1 MNKVVNFYKRN
12 LKEILRDPIIYIF
25 CIGFPIAMFLLFYI
39 INKFSNGNTPTFE
52 VLSLLPGIIVFSY
65 SFVMLTLAII
75 VSKDKQTF
83 FLKRLYSSPMKSY
96 HFILGYFL
104 VGLFIGLL
112 QTLVCVITGFII
124 SLIANVGNVGFVSI
138 GNILLLIIAQL
149 PILITNI
156 FLGILFGTI
165 FNDKSAPGICS
176 VFISLAG
183 ILGGCW
189 MPVETMGGFE
199 TFCRFLP
206 FYPSVYIGRIITN
219 SKNALGITYSFNNV
233 AGLGLIP
240 IILFL
245 ISSIILTI
253 IAFKKNMVSD
263 K

>member
-1 MNKVVNFYKRN
+1 MNKVINFYKRN

-25 CIGFPIAMFLLFYI
+25 CLGFPIAMFLLFHI
-39 INKFSNGNTPTFE
+39 INKYSNGNTTTFE

-96 HFILGYFL
+96 HFILGYSL

-112 QTLVCVITGFII
+112 QTIICLLTGFII
-124 SLIANVGNVGFVSI
+124 SLISNVSFIFI
-138 GNILLLIIAQL
+138 GNILLLIISQL

-189 MPVETMGGFE
+189 MPIETMGAFE
-199 TFCRFLP
+199 MFCRFLP

-219 SKNALGITYSFNNV
+219 ATNALGTQYILDST
-233 AGLGLIP
+233 ATLGLIP
-240 IILFL
+240 IFIFM
-245 ISSIILTI
+245 IASIILTI
-253 IAFKKNMVSD
+253 FAFKKNMVSD

>member
-1 MNKVVNFYKRN
+1 MNKVINFYKRN

-25 CIGFPIAMFLLFYI
+25 CLGFPVAMFLLFYI
-39 INKFSNGNTPTFE
+39 INKFSNGNTPIFE

-65 SFVMLTLAII
+65 SFVMLTLAIV

-96 HFILGYFL
+96 HFILGYFF
-104 VGLFIGLL
+104 VGLIVGLL
-112 QTLVCVITGFII
+112 QTLVCIITGFII
-124 SLIANVGNVGFVSI
+124 SLISNVSFISI
-138 GNILLLIIAQL
+138 SSVLLLIIAQL
-149 PILITNI
+149 PVLITNI

-176 VFISLAG
+176 VFISLSG

-189 MPVETMGGFE
+189 MPIETMGAFE
-199 TFCRFLP
+199 LFCRFLP

-219 SKNALGITYSFNNV
+219 STNAIGITYSFNNV
-233 AGLGLIP
+233 AFLGLIP
-240 IILFL
+240 IFIFMLG
-245 ISSIILTI
+245 SIILTVV
-253 IAFKKNMVSD
+253 AFKKNMVSD

>member
-1 MNKVVNFYKRN
+1 MRSVINVLTFSLSCKPKSIKENCSVRN
-12 LKEILRDPIIYIF
+12 RFFIF
-25 CIGFPIAMFLLFYI
+25 RS
-39 INKFSNGNTPTFE
+39 INAGTCT
-52 VLSLLPGIIVFSY
+52 
-65 SFVMLTLAII
+65 
-75 VSKDKQTF
+75 
-83 FLKRLYSSPMKSY
+83 
-96 HFILGYFL
+96 
-104 VGLFIGLL
+104 
-112 QTLVCVITGFII
+112 
-124 SLIANVGNVGFVSI
+124 
-138 GNILLLIIAQL
+138 
-149 PILITNI
+149 
-156 FLGILFGTI
+156 GILFGTI
-165 FNDKSAPGICS
+165 FNDKSAPGVCS

-189 MPVETMGGFE
+189 MPLETMGGFE

>member
-12 LKEILRDPIIYIF
+12 LKEVLRDPLIYIF
-25 CIGFPIAMFLLFYI
+25 CLGFPVAMFFLFYI

-65 SFVMLTLAII
+65 SFVMLTLSIM

-96 HFILGYFL
+96 DFILGYFL
-104 VGLFIGLL
+104 VGLFIGVL
-112 QTLVCVITGFII
+112 QTLICIITGLII
-124 SLIANVGNVGFVSI
+124 SVISNVGFVSI
-138 GNILLLIIAQL
+138 SDILLLIISQL
-149 PILITNI
+149 PMLITNI

-165 FNDKSAPGICS
+165 FSDKSAPGICS

-189 MPVETMGGFE
+189 MPIETMGGFE

-219 SKNALGITYSFNNV
+219 STNALGIAYSFDDI
-233 AGLGLIP
+233 ASFGLIT
-240 IILFL
+240 ISLFM
-245 ISSIILTI
+245 IASIFLAI
-253 IAFKKNMVSD
+253 IAFNKNMVSD

>member
-1 MNKVVNFYKRN
+1 
-12 LKEILRDPIIYIF
+12 
-25 CIGFPIAMFLLFYI
+25 
-39 INKFSNGNTPTFE
+39 
-52 VLSLLPGIIVFSY
+52 
-65 SFVMLTLAII
+65 MLTLAII

-96 HFILGYFL
+96 HFILGYSL

-112 QTLVCVITGFII
+112 QTGVCIITGFII
-124 SLIANVGNVGFVSI
+124 SLISNIGFITI
-138 GNILLLIIAQL
+138 GNIVLLIISQL

-176 VFISLAG
+176 VFISFSG

-189 MPVETMGGFE
+189 MP
-199 TFCRFLP
+199 FCRFLP

-219 SKNALGITYSFNNV
+219 STNALGLAYSFDNI
-233 AGLGLIP
+233 AILGLIP
-240 IILFL
+240 IFIFMFG
-245 ISSIILTI
+245 SIILTI

>member
-1 MNKVVNFYKRN
+1 MNKVINFYKRN

-25 CIGFPIAMFLLFYI
+25 CLGFPIAMFFLFYI
-39 INKFSNGNTPTFE
+39 INNYSNGNTATFE
-52 VLSLLPGIIVFSY
+52 ILSLLPGIIVFSY

-96 HFILGYFL
+96 HFISGYSL

-112 QTLVCVITGFII
+112 QTLVCILTGFII
-124 SLIANVGNVGFVSI
+124 SLISNIGFISI

-156 FLGILFGTI
+156 FLGVLFGTI

-189 MPVETMGGFE
+189 MPIETMGAFE
-199 TFCRFLP
+199 SFCMFLP
-206 FYPSVYIGRIITN
+206 FYPSVYIGRIIT
-219 SKNALGITYSFNNV
+219 KATNALGILYTFDSV
-233 AGLGLIP
+233 AIWGLLP
-240 IILFL
+240 IFIFM

-253 IAFKKNMVSD
+253 FTFKKNMVSD

>member
-1 MNKVVNFYKRN
+1 MNKVINFYKRN
-12 LKEILRDPIIYIF
+12 IKEVLRDPIIYIF
-25 CIGFPIAMFLLFYI
+25 CLGFPIAMFLLFYI
-39 INKFSNGNTPTFE
+39 INKFSNGNTPIFE

-112 QTLVCVITGFII
+112 QTGVCIITGFII
-124 SLIANVGNVGFVSI
+124 SLISNIGFITI
-138 GNILLLIIAQL
+138 GNIVLLIISQL

-165 FNDKSAPGICS
+165 LNDKSAPGICS
-176 VFISLAG
+176 VFISFSG

-189 MPVETMGGFE
+189 MPIETMGAFE
-199 TFCRFLP
+199 SFCRFLP

-219 SKNALGITYSFNNV
+219 STNALGLAYSFDNI
-233 AGLGLIP
+233 AILGLIP
-240 IILFL
+240 IFIFMFG
-245 ISSIILTI
+245 SIILTI

>member
-1 MNKVVNFYKRN
+1 MNKVINFYKRN

-25 CIGFPIAMFLLFYI
+25 CLGFPIAMFLLFYI
-39 INKFSNGNTPTFE
+39 INKYSNGNTATFE
-52 VLSLLPGIIVFSY
+52 IISLLPGIIVFSY

-96 HFILGYFL
+96 HFILGYAI

-112 QTLVCVITGFII
+112 QTMVCIITGFII
-124 SLIANVGNVGFVSI
+124 SLISNITFISI
-138 GNILLLIIAQL
+138 RNILLLIIAQL

-189 MPVETMGGFE
+189 MPIENMGAFE
-199 TFCRFLP
+199 SFCRFLP
-206 FYPSVYIGRIITN
+206 FYPSVYIGRTITKAIN
-219 SKNALGITYSFNNV
+219 TLGILYTFDSV
-233 AGLGLIP
+233 AIWGLIP
-240 IILFL
+240 IFAFMIV
-245 ISSIILTI
+245 SIILTI
-253 IAFKKNMVSD
+253 VAFKKNMVND

>member
-1 MNKVVNFYKRN
+1 MNKVVNFYNRN

-25 CIGFPIAMFLLFYI
+25 CLGFPVAMFLLFYI
-39 INKFSNGNTPTFE
+39 INKFSNGHTPTFE

-112 QTLVCVITGFII
+112 QTLVCIITGFVI
-124 SLIANVGNVGFVSI
+124 SLMANVAFVSI

-156 FLGILFGTI
+156 FLGILFGTM

-189 MPVETMGGFE
+189 MPLETMGGFE
-199 TFCRFLP
+199 TFCLCLP

-219 SKNALGITYSFNNV
+219 STNALGVTYTFDNIAS
-233 AGLGLIP
+233 LGLIP
-240 IILFL
+240 IFVFL
-245 ISSIILTI
+245 LASITLTI